1 MHQDLLDPAAQ
12 NDLTTRPQVLRGIT
26 SIFSECAAAHAA
38 LVETDEVFTK
48 AEEQLLRG
56 AGKKSG
62 INQDT
67 LKNRMLQ
74 RRSVFSD
81 LAEVCGET
89 LSMAAALRELEQ
101 VCVAVCCSVLQCIYR
116 LACARTATFYRIE
129 LVWQGA
135 VCCRVSQVCVAECF
149 SSDMCANC
157 DFVLQSRAVLLG
169 HTQQIDAFYLS
180 RMNAMEES
188 WRVLLNC
195 RHDAQHHGA
204 LQRQVQQ
211 QLIQCGVRLE
221 QLRAN
226 AVEQR
231 GLSANAAATA
241 RYIYIC
247 IHMYVCI

>member
-101 VCVAVCCSVLQCIYR
+101 VCVAVCCSVFIVWHVHGLRLSTALSWYGKVLFVAVYHKCVLQYVS
-116 LACARTATFYRIE
+116 LLTCARTATLY
-129 LVWQGA
+129 
-135 VCCRVSQVCVAECF
+135 C
-149 SSDMCANC
+149 
-157 DFVLQSRAVLLG
+157 SRALCCLG
-169 HTQQIDAFYLS
+169 IRS
-180 RMNAMEES
+180 RLM
-188 WRVLLNC
+188 RFTC
-195 RHDAQHHGA
+195 HG
-204 LQRQVQQ
+204 
-211 QLIQCGVRLE
+211 
-221 QLRAN
+221 
-226 AVEQR
+226 
-231 GLSANAAATA
+231 
-241 RYIYIC
+241 
-247 IHMYVCI
+247 

>member
-1 MHQDLLDPAAQ
+1 
-12 NDLTTRPQVLRGIT
+12 
-26 SIFSECAAAHAA
+26 
-38 LVETDEVFTK
+38 
-48 AEEQLLRG
+48 
-56 AGKKSG
+56 
-62 INQDT
+62 
-67 LKNRMLQ
+67 
-74 RRSVFSD
+74 
-81 LAEVCGET
+81 
-89 LSMAAALRELEQ
+89 
-101 VCVAVCCSVLQCIYR
+101 
-116 LACARTATFYRIE
+116 
-129 LVWQGA
+129 
-135 VCCRVSQVCVAECF
+135 
-149 SSDMCANC
+149 
-157 DFVLQSRAVLLG
+157 
-169 HTQQIDAFYLS
+169 
-180 RMNAMEES
+180 MNAMEES